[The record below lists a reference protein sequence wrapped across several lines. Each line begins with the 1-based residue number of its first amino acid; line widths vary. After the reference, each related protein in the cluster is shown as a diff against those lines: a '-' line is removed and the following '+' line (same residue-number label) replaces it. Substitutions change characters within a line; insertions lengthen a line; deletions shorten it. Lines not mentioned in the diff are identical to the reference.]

1 MQSNFLRELA
11 VQRHAAESWLSRAED
26 NGDELMADIARERLA
41 DLDRIAAR
49 CDVAI
54 PA

>member
-1 MQSNFLRELA
+1 MLSSFLRELA
-11 VQRHAAESWLSRAED
+11 VQRRSAEAWLRRAEAR
-26 NGDELMADIARERLA
+26 GDDLMADIARERLA
-41 DLDRIAAR
+41 DLERIAAR